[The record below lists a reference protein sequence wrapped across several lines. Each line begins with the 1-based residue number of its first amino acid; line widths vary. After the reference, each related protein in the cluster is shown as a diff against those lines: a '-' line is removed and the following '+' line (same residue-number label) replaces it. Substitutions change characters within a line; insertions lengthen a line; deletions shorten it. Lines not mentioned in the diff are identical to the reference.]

1 MRAKAVTQGGP
12 APRLRAWA
20 PDSARATEKE
30 ELGTICLVQTTI
42 PRHVRANARERVA
55 LAIMGSSR
63 RTSSICTAV
72 VGTICWVPGA
82 MKASQLALGISAKY
96 RRSFLFSDRPHADDI
111 RPREKR

>member
-20 PDSARATEKE
+20 PASARATEKE

-63 RTSSICTAV
+63 RTSSICRWHYLL
-72 VGTICWVPGA
+72 GTWSDEGFTVSIRH
-82 MKASQLALGISAKY
+82 LGEIPPQF
-96 RRSFLFSDRPHADDI
+96 SFFGPATRG
-111 RPREKR
+111 